1 MHISARIPVIRLRLD
16 DDKGVSPLRPPAGE
30 PSPEPT
36 VFSTEAGQDP
46 LSPENI
52 QRMTQGCDFQQQV
65 ASIGDREPKW
75 GQEGEPIR
83 AHFGVLVAWKVSAHD
98 RLRNAWM
105 R

>member
-1 MHISARIPVIRLRLD
+1 
-16 DDKGVSPLRPPAGE
+16 
-30 PSPEPT
+30 
-36 VFSTEAGQDP
+36 

-52 QRMTQGCDFQQQV
+52 QRMTQGCDFQQQG